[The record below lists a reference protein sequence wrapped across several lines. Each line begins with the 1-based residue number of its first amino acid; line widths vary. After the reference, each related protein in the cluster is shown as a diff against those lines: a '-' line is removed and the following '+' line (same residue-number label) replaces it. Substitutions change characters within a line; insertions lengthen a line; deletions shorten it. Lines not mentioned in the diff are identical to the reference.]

1 MSEGSWTET
10 KLFVYERANAI
21 CEYCQT
27 TEANIGQT
35 LHIDHILPNG
45 RDGID
50 NLCIACWSC
59 NSYKHKATS
68 AIDSLTGER
77 VPLFNPR
84 NQKWTDHFEWDTNG
98 TRIYGKTAIGRATV
112 ARLRMNRAV
121 VVIARD
127 RWVQSGYHPPKLS

>member
-1 MSEGSWTET
+1 MSKRSWAET
-10 KLFVYERANAI
+10 KQFVYERAIAV

-27 TEANIGQT
+27 SEANIGQT
-35 LHIDHILPNG
+35 LQIDHILPNG
-45 RDGID
+45 GDDID
-50 NLCIACWSC
+50 NLCAACWSC

-68 AIDSLTGER
+68 AIDSLTVER

-84 NQKWTDHFEWDTNG
+84 TQKWTDHFEWDANA

-121 VVIARD
+121 VVIARA
-127 RWVQSGYHPPKLS
+127 RWVQGGYHPP